1 MRHLDLEEGE
11 RRLLLRLINE
21 EWNRLNG
28 IREGRYIDPDPV
40 LTQQQEVEEL
50 AGKLK

>member
-1 MRHLDLEEGE
+1 MRALELEEPE
-11 RRLLLRLINE
+11 RRLLLRLIND
-21 EWNRLNG
+21 EWRRLNE

-50 AGKLK
+50 AGKLR